1 MAVFSKGVL
10 SGSAQ
15 GRGILV
21 TGTAT
26 TGMTTIHTGP
36 TTGVRDLDEV
46 YCYAVNT
53 STDDVVLT
61 MHYGLA
67 TLNVE
72 AKIPVN
78 IPAQDGLHLVVPG
91 LVMGAATTANVMS
104 AFAGTANVI
113 AVHGYVHQVS

>member
-36 TTGVRDLDEV
+36 TTGIRDFDEV

-53 STDDVVLT
+53 STDDVLLT

-67 TLNVE
+67 TTNVE
-72 AKIPVN
+72 AKIPVT

-91 LVMGAATTANVMS
+91 LVMAAATTANVMS
-104 AFAGTANVI
+104 AFAGTANVL
-113 AVHGYVHQVS
+113 AVHGYVHQAS